1 MKLKITIL
9 LLLIGSSL
17 WSQQSKN
24 VFFIGNSYTGTGNI
38 PNLIQQIAQSS
49 GDELT
54 YTAHIPGGSTLQ
66 QHASNSYVSSTIA
79 QGNWD
84 YVVLQEQSQLPSFP
98 DSQVSNMVFPYAAQL
113 SNQIKQSDACT
124 RIVFYMTWGRK
135 NGDQSNCPNWPPV
148 CTYEGM
154 DNLIYQNYMT
164 MAEDNNGIVS
174 PVGAV
179 WRYLR
184 DNYPALN
191 LYSDDESHPSNFGSM
206 ASAYT
211 FFTVFYKKSPYAANY
226 EGSLSSSS
234 VEAIKEAVEA
244 VVFDNLNQWN
254 LLDNVP
260 TADFNFS
267 IADDVVTFTDH
278 SSNTLEYFW
287 DFDDGMTSNEQNP
300 VHQYNDPGVYNVILT
315 TKNCYETHTIEKQI
329 DLTNLATIFFE
340 QTSITIYPNPTSD
353 FIYINSD
360 IIPASLIIFDKKGTR
375 IIPDYNLT
383 NSNLTVNV
391 QNLSNGSYTLL
402 LQTEENIY
410 HFRFIK
416 NSK

>member
-1 MKLKITIL
+1 
-9 LLLIGSSL
+9 
-17 WSQQSKN
+17 
-24 VFFIGNSYTGTGNI
+24 
-38 PNLIQQIAQSS
+38 
-49 GDELT
+49 
-54 YTAHIPGGSTLQ
+54 
-66 QHASNSYVSSTIA
+66 
-79 QGNWD
+79 
-84 YVVLQEQSQLPSFP
+84 
-98 DSQVSNMVFPYAAQL
+98 
-113 SNQIKQSDACT
+113 
-124 RIVFYMTWGRK
+124 
-135 NGDQSNCPNWPPV
+135 
-148 CTYEGM
+148 
-154 DNLIYQNYMT
+154 
-164 MAEDNNGIVS
+164 
-174 PVGAV
+174 
-179 WRYLR
+179 
-184 DNYPALN
+184 
-191 LYSDDESHPSNFGSM
+191 
-206 ASAYT
+206 
-211 FFTVFYKKSPYAANY
+211 
-226 EGSLSSSS
+226 
-234 VEAIKEAVEA
+234 
-244 VVFDNLNQWN
+244 
-254 LLDNVP
+254 
-260 TADFNFS
+260 
-267 IADDVVTFTDH
+267 
-278 SSNTLEYFW
+278 LEYFW